1 MYPNE
6 LFLGIDFYL
15 IFLCLALISAI
26 IVYRIMADVRKI
38 ESKLYN
44 FCLFTAIGAMV
55 VGYFSAVLF
64 QGLYN
69 IATYG
74 RFYIMGATFYGGL
87 IGGSGFFLAI
97 YFFVGNIVF
106 KEDKIHL
113 KRFFDIADIAACSI
127 TIAHSLGRVGCLLVG
142 CCHGRVTKEWYGIN
156 MWVDLNGDGVL
167 EYAKLVPTQL
177 FEAVF
182 LALLFFY
189 IVLRVKDKQTYCL
202 QIYMCV
208 YGVWRFIIEYMRN
221 DYRGTTV
228 IESVTPSQLIA
239 ILMVLGGAAL
249 MYLQYRLSDGEKAEE
264 PALVEGVA
272 EANEEADSD
281 ESVEN
286 ADSDEE
292 AEDDYEYASTYAK
305 KDGDTSGNAEDNK

>member
-1 MYPNE
+1 
-6 LFLGIDFYL
+6 
-15 IFLCLALISAI
+15 
-26 IVYRIMADVRKI
+26 MADVRKI

-87 IGGSGFFLAI
+87 IGGAGFFLAI

-272 EANEEADSD
+272 EANEEAESD

>member
-1 MYPNE
+1 
-6 LFLGIDFYL
+6 
-15 IFLCLALISAI
+15 
-26 IVYRIMADVRKI
+26 
-38 ESKLYN
+38 
-44 FCLFTAIGAMV
+44 
-55 VGYFSAVLF
+55 
-64 QGLYN
+64 
-69 IATYG
+69 
-74 RFYIMGATFYGGL
+74 
-87 IGGSGFFLAI
+87 
-97 YFFVGNIVF
+97 
-106 KEDKIHL
+106 
-113 KRFFDIADIAACSI
+113 
-127 TIAHSLGRVGCLLVG
+127 
-142 CCHGRVTKEWYGIN
+142 
-156 MWVDLNGDGVL
+156 MWVHLNGDGVL

-249 MYLQYRLSDGEKAEE
+249 MYLQYRLSDGEKEEE

-272 EANEEADSD
+272 EANEEAESD

-305 KDGDTSGNAEDNK
+305 KDGDGSGNAEDNK

>member
-6 LFLGIDFYL
+6 LFFGIDFYL

-87 IGGSGFFLAI
+87 IGGAGFFLAI

-142 CCHGRVTKEWYGIN
+142 CCHGRVTNEWYGIN
-156 MWVDLNGDGVL
+156 MWVDINGDGAL

-228 IESVTPSQLIA
+228 IESVTPSQFIA

-249 MYLQYRLSDGEKAEE
+249 MYLQYRLIDGEKAEE
-264 PALVEGVA
+264 PVLADAAA
-272 EANEEADSD
+272 EANEEAESEED
-281 ESVEN
+281 EDNS
-286 ADSDEE
+286 DSDEE

-305 KDGDTSGNAEDNK
+305 KDGDDSGNAEDNK